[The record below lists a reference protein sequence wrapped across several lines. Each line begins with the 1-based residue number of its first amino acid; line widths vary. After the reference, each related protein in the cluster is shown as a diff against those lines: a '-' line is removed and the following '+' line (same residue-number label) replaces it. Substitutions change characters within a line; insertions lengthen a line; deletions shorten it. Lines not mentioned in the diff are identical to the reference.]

1 MRAAAVCLRDRVH
14 DRESESG
21 TGALASAVAAAEAF
35 EGVLEKPRGEARTLV
50 CYVQLDAADGV
61 GEGEAEFTP
70 SVAQTVVDQVGKRL
84 LEAKT
89 IAV

>member
-1 MRAAAVCLRDRVH
+1 MCAAAVCLRDRVH

-35 EGVLEKPRGEARTLV
+35 EEPRGEARTLV
-50 CYVQLDAADGV
+50 CDVQLDAADGV